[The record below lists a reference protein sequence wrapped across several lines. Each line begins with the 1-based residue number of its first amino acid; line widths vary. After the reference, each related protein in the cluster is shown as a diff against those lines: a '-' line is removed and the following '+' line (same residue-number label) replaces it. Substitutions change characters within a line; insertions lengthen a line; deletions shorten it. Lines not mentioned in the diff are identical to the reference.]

1 MSQIRGLV
9 NFIGDIRIC
18 KTEEEERSR
27 VDKELA
33 KIRASFSK
41 ASVGRYECISFQ
53 LLFLIK

>member
-9 NFIGDIRIC
+9 NFIGDIRNC

-41 ASVGRYECISFQ
+41 TSVG
-53 LLFLIK
+53 